1 LKIVIRVALILGLG
15 VMILLI
21 AREGAQAIL
30 SLLSR
35 AGWVLFLLV
44 PLHAL
49 PLLLDVLGWRAL
61 IAGRSRLT
69 ALFFIACIREAVN
82 RLLPLGSVGGELVGI
97 RLLAQQGFDGTMAA
111 ASVIVEL
118 AVTLATQ
125 YLFVVLGVVCLLR
138 LTDAMRLSGGLLL
151 GLCASLLL
159 LALFIA
165 LLRNGAIFGRMERV
179 AQRLLG
185 LNTQA
190 SSVLFQGSRLDAAI
204 RELFAAHGRL
214 ARTLL
219 WQFAGLV
226 VGCAETWLA
235 LHWLGHPVGF
245 AAALALESL
254 TQAARHLFFLVP
266 AGLGVQEAGLIGVGH
281 VLGIGTDVA
290 IALSLAKRMR
300 EILFG
305 LPALVAWQ
313 WIEGRR
319 GWVTDQNR

>member
-1 LKIVIRVALILGLG
+1 MKIVIRVALILGLG
-15 VMILLI
+15 VIILLI

-61 IAGRSRLT
+61 IAGRSRLA

-159 LALFIA
+159 LAVFIA

-235 LHWLGHPVGF
+235 LRWLGHPIGF

-319 GWVTDQNR
+319 GLRS

>member
-1 LKIVIRVALILGLG
+1 
-15 VMILLI
+15 MILLI

-61 IAGRSRLT
+61 IVGRSRLT

-97 RLLAQQGFDGTMAA
+97 RLLAQQGLDGTMAA

-125 YLFVVLGVVCLLR
+125 FLFVVLGVVCLLR

-190 SSVLFQGSRLDAAI
+190 SSVLCQGSRLDAAI

-226 VGCAETWLA
+226 VGCVETWLA
-235 LHWLGHPVGF
+235 LRWLGHPVGF

-254 TQAARHLFFLVP
+254 TQAARQLFFLVP

-305 LPALVAWQ
+305 LPALAAWQ

-319 GWVTDQNR
+319 GWVTF

>member
-1 LKIVIRVALILGLG
+1 LKIAIRVALILGLG
-15 VMILLI
+15 VIILLI

-235 LHWLGHPVGF
+235 LRWLGHPVGF

-319 GWVTDQNR
+319 GLRS

>member
-1 LKIVIRVALILGLG
+1 
-15 VMILLI
+15 MILLI

-61 IAGRSRLT
+61 IAGPSRLT

-97 RLLAQQGFDGTMAA
+97 RLLAQQGLDGTMAA

-125 YLFVVLGVVCLLR
+125 FLFVVLGVVCLLR

-190 SSVLFQGSRLDAAI
+190 SSVLCQGSRLDAAI

-226 VGCAETWLA
+226 VGCVETWLA
-235 LHWLGHPVGF
+235 LRWLGHPVGF

-254 TQAARHLFFLVP
+254 TQAARQLFFLVP

-305 LPALVAWQ
+305 LPALAAWQ

-319 GWVTDQNR
+319 GWVTF

>member
-1 LKIVIRVALILGLG
+1 
-15 VMILLI
+15 
-21 AREGAQAIL
+21 
-30 SLLSR
+30 
-35 AGWVLFLLV
+35 LLV

-165 LLRNGAIFGRMERV
+165 LLHNGAIFGRMERV

-235 LHWLGHPVGF
+235 LRWLGHPVGF

-319 GWVTDQNR
+319 GLRS

>member
-1 LKIVIRVALILGLG
+1 
-15 VMILLI
+15 
-21 AREGAQAIL
+21 
-30 SLLSR
+30 
-35 AGWVLFLLV
+35 
-44 PLHAL
+44 
-49 PLLLDVLGWRAL
+49 
-61 IAGRSRLT
+61 
-69 ALFFIACIREAVN
+69 
-82 RLLPLGSVGGELVGI
+82 
-97 RLLAQQGFDGTMAA
+97 
-111 ASVIVEL
+111 VIVEL

-179 AQRLLG
+179 AKRLLG

-190 SSVLFQGSRLDAAI
+190 STVLCQGSRLDAAI

-235 LHWLGHPVGF
+235 LRWLGHPVGF

-305 LPALVAWQ
+305 LPALAAWQ

>member
-1 LKIVIRVALILGLG
+1 LKIVIRAALILGLG
-15 VMILLI
+15 AMILLI
-21 AREGAQAIL
+21 AQEGARAIL

-49 PLLLDVLGWRAL
+49 PLLLDVLGWRVL
-61 IAGRSRLT
+61 IAGRSRLC

-97 RLLAQQGFDGTMAA
+97 RLLAQQGLDGTMAA

-138 LTDAMRLSGGLLL
+138 LTDAMRLSGGLLV

-165 LLRNGAIFGRMERV
+165 LLRNGAIFGRLERV
-179 AQRLLG
+179 AERLLR
-185 LNTQA
+185 LNAPA
-190 SSVLFQGSRLDAAI
+190 SSVLWQGARLDAAI

-214 ARTLL
+214 ARTLF

-235 LHWLGHPVGF
+235 LRWLGHPVGL

-281 VLGIGTDVA
+281 LLGIGTDVA

-319 GWVTDQNR
+319 GWVTF

>member
-69 ALFFIACIREAVN
+69 VLFFIACIREAVN

-97 RLLAQQGFDGTMAA
+97 RLLAQHGLDGTMAA

-179 AQRLLG
+179 AKRLLG

-190 SSVLFQGSRLDAAI
+190 STVLCQGSRLDAAI

-235 LHWLGHPVGF
+235 LRWLGHPVGF

-305 LPALVAWQ
+305 LPALAAWQ

-319 GWVTDQNR
+319 GWETDQNR